1 MEFGFINVHTLLLVL
16 TIIGIITL
24 PYGIYEI
31 WKGSGTV
38 RVKAV
43 LTAIVVGLFIAET
56 LLSL

>member
-1 MEFGFINVHTLLLVL
+1 MEFDFINVHTVLLVL
-16 TIIGIITL
+16 TIIGTITL

-43 LTAIVVGLFIAET
+43 LTAIVIVLFIVET

>member
-1 MEFGFINVHTLLLVL
+1 MLVL
-16 TIIGIITL
+16 TAIGMITI

-31 WKGSGTV
+31 WKGSGTA